1 MKKIINYLNETVK
14 KEKNILLFN
23 TIIFLVGVV
32 LGSLFINFITNDDKK
47 LLIEQV
53 STFFSNIKKLTSDIF
68 GFESF
73 LSILFNNLLVLSIIF
88 VLGIS
93 MIGIPIVIFILFFKG
108 FMLGTTISTIILKY
122 SIKGIVG
129 AILYIFPVCILTI
142 CVYLFMCF
150 YAIYVSKKFLR
161 AFLKKDSL
169 NFKQFLGKYLLSFI
183 VSIMLIL
190 LLSLLDAYLTPL
202 LLKLFTYLI

>member
-14 KEKNILLFN
+14 KEKNILIFN

-53 STFFSNIKKLTSDIF
+53 STFFSNVKKLTSDIF

-108 FMLGTTISTIILKY
+108 FMLGTTISTIILRY
-122 SIKGIVG
+122 SIKGIIG
-129 AILYIFPVCILTI
+129 IILYIFPVCILSI

-150 YAIYVSKKFLR
+150 YAIYASKKFLR
-161 AFLKKDSL
+161 AFLKKDTL

-183 VSIMLIL
+183 VSITLIL

>member
-14 KEKNILLFN
+14 KEKNILIFN

-53 STFFSNIKKLTSDIF
+53 STFFSNVKKLTSDIF

-122 SIKGIVG
+122 SIKGIIG
-129 AILYIFPVCILTI
+129 IILYIFPVCILSI

-150 YAIYVSKKFLR
+150 YAIYASKKFLR
-161 AFLKKDSL
+161 AFLKKDTL

-183 VSIMLIL
+183 VSITLIL

>member
-14 KEKNILLFN
+14 KEKNILIFN

-47 LLIEQV
+47 ILIEQV

-122 SIKGIVG
+122 SIKGIIGV
-129 AILYIFPVCILTI
+129 IIYIFPVCILSI

-161 AFLKKDSL
+161 AFLKKDTL

-183 VSIMLIL
+183 VSITLIL

>member
-14 KEKNILLFN
+14 KEKNILIFN

-53 STFFSNIKKLTSDIF
+53 STFFSNVKKLTSDIF

-122 SIKGIVG
+122 SIKGIIG
-129 AILYIFPVCILTI
+129 IILYIFPVCILSI

-150 YAIYVSKKFLR
+150 YAIYASKKFLR
-161 AFLKKDSL
+161 AFLKKDTL

-183 VSIMLIL
+183 ISITLIL

>member
-14 KEKNILLFN
+14 KEKNILIFN

-53 STFFSNIKKLTSDIF
+53 STFFSNVKKLTSDIF

-122 SIKGIVG
+122 SIKGIIGV
-129 AILYIFPVCILTI
+129 ILYIFPVCILSI

-150 YAIYVSKKFLR
+150 YAIYASKKFLR
-161 AFLKKDSL
+161 AFLKKDTL

-183 VSIMLIL
+183 VSITLIL

>member
-14 KEKNILLFN
+14 KEKNILIFN

-122 SIKGIVG
+122 SIKGIIGV
-129 AILYIFPVCILTI
+129 ILYIFPVCILSI

-150 YAIYVSKKFLR
+150 YAIYASKKFLR
-161 AFLKKDSL
+161 AFLKKDTL

>member
-14 KEKNILLFN
+14 KEKNILIFN

-53 STFFSNIKKLTSDIF
+53 STFFSNVKKLTSDIF

-93 MIGIPIVIFILFFKG
+93 MIGIPFVIFILFFKG

-122 SIKGIVG
+122 SIKGIIG
-129 AILYIFPVCILTI
+129 IILYIFPVCILSI

-150 YAIYVSKKFLR
+150 YAIYASKKFLR
-161 AFLKKDSL
+161 AFLKKDTL

-183 VSIMLIL
+183 VSITLIL

>member
-14 KEKNILLFN
+14 KEKNILIFN

-183 VSIMLIL
+183 VSITLIL

>member
-14 KEKNILLFN
+14 KEKNILIFN

-32 LGSLFINFITNDDKK
+32 LGSLFINFITNEDKK
-47 LLIEQV
+47 ILIEQV

-122 SIKGIVG
+122 SIKGIIGV
-129 AILYIFPVCILTI
+129 ILYIFPVCILSI

-150 YAIYVSKKFLR
+150 YAIYASKKFLR
-161 AFLKKDSL
+161 AFLKKDTL

-183 VSIMLIL
+183 VSITLIL

>member
-14 KEKNILLFN
+14 KEKNILIFN

-93 MIGIPIVIFILFFKG
+93 MIDIPIVIFILFFKG

-183 VSIMLIL
+183 VSIILIL

>member
-14 KEKNILLFN
+14 KEKNILIFN

-47 LLIEQV
+47 LLIDQV

-122 SIKGIVG
+122 SIKGIIGV
-129 AILYIFPVCILTI
+129 ILYIFPVCILSI

-150 YAIYVSKKFLR
+150 YAIYASKKFLR
-161 AFLKKDSL
+161 AFLKKDTL

-183 VSIMLIL
+183 VSITLIL

>member
-14 KEKNILLFN
+14 KEKNILIFN

-122 SIKGIVG
+122 SIKGIIG
-129 AILYIFPVCILTI
+129 IILYIFPVCILSI

-150 YAIYVSKKFLR
+150 YAIYASKKFLR
-161 AFLKKDSL
+161 AFLKKDTL

-183 VSIMLIL
+183 VSITLIL

>member
-14 KEKNILLFN
+14 KEKNILIFN

-47 LLIEQV
+47 LLIEQI

>member
-14 KEKNILLFN
+14 KEKNILIFN

-47 LLIEQV
+47 ILIEQV

-122 SIKGIVG
+122 SIKGIIGV
-129 AILYIFPVCILTI
+129 ILYIFPVCILSI

-150 YAIYVSKKFLR
+150 YAIYASKKFLR
-161 AFLKKDSL
+161 AFLKKDTL

-183 VSIMLIL
+183 VSITLIL

>member
-14 KEKNILLFN
+14 KEKNILIFN

-122 SIKGIVG
+122 SIKGIIGV
-129 AILYIFPVCILTI
+129 ILYIFPVCILSI

-150 YAIYVSKKFLR
+150 YAIYASKKFLR
-161 AFLKKDSL
+161 AFLKKDTL

-183 VSIMLIL
+183 VSITLIL

>member
-14 KEKNILLFN
+14 KEKNILIFN

-73 LSILFNNLLVLSIIF
+73 LSILFNNLLVLNIIF

-122 SIKGIVG
+122 SIKGIIG
-129 AILYIFPVCILTI
+129 IILYIFPVCILSI

-150 YAIYVSKKFLR
+150 YAIYASKKFLR
-161 AFLKKDSL
+161 AFLKKDTL

-183 VSIMLIL
+183 ISITLIL

>member
-14 KEKNILLFN
+14 KEKNILIFN

-53 STFFSNIKKLTSDIF
+53 STFFLNVKKLTSDIF

-122 SIKGIVG
+122 SIKGIIG
-129 AILYIFPVCILTI
+129 IILYIFPVCILSI

-150 YAIYVSKKFLR
+150 YAIYASKKFLR
-161 AFLKKDSL
+161 AFLKKDTL

-183 VSIMLIL
+183 VSITLIL